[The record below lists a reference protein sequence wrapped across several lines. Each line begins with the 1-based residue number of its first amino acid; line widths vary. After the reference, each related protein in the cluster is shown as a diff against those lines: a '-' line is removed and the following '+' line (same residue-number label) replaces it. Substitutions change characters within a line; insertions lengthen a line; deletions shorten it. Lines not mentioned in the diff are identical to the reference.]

1 MNFRPRPV
9 GNEWIRQLRED
20 DSDVITL
27 ARSPV
32 LDGGCGAPRFDDTR
46 FPPPARTAPAPPRPA
61 ITAQVQ
67 ISTDGVEGRCQ

>member
-20 DSDVITL
+20 DSDVITI
-27 ARSPV
+27 ARRPV
-32 LDGGCGAPRFDDTR
+32 LDGGRARRFDDAR
-46 FPPPARTAPAPPRPA
+46 FPPPARTAPVPPRPA

-67 ISTDGVEGRCQ
+67 ISTDGVDRRCQ